1 MFFWNHKK
9 RLSHLNSFVRS
20 DREISELVPQS
31 PSPIIV
37 NVGSSPVGS
46 ITSRTACQL
55 EAAHVT
61 IFSCIQRMKL
71 YFKSKY
77 VVFLKFRHCCFF
89 TKFWNYTNSK
99 VLISNMTIL
108 FSNSGLRIP
117 KSCIFGP
124 KFRYFCFFEKFC
136 KEANFRVL
144 ISNMTIFF

>member
-46 ITSRTACQL
+46 ITPRTACQL

-89 TKFWNYTNSK
+89 TKFWGADFKYDNI
-99 VLISNMTIL
+99 V
-108 FSNSGLRIP
+108 F
-117 KSCIFGP
+117 
-124 KFRYFCFFEKFC
+124 KFRPKNTQIMHFWSQ
-136 KEANFRVL
+136 
-144 ISNMTIFF
+144 I